1 MPAERPGPDPSDPDD
16 PRLRI
21 PDVLRQPADLRPGPG
36 AKSRGETR
44 RAGGESGLMSMAR
57 AWALAFDFIF
67 TIIGGG
73 LLGWLFDWWR
83 GTAPTGAIIGFAI
96 GFATAFYRIVR
107 HTQKQERAEAEA
119 KRRAGSR

>member
-1 MPAERPGPDPSDPDD
+1 MPAAPQATPPDPEPDD

-21 PDVLRQPADLRPGPG
+21 PEVLRQPTAVRPGPG
-36 AKSRGETR
+36 AKSRGES
-44 RAGGESGLMSMAR
+44 RASDSGLMSMAR

-119 KRRAGSR
+119 KRRAGPR

>member
-1 MPAERPGPDPSDPDD
+1 MASEDPSHDPSDPGD

-21 PDVLRQPADLRPGPG
+21 PDVLQKPADLRPGPG
-36 AKSRGETR
+36 SASRGESR
-44 RAGGESGLMSMAR
+44 RADGESGLMSMAR

-83 GTAPTGAIIGFAI
+83 GTEPTGAIIGFAI

-119 KRRAGSR
+119 KRRSGPR